1 MATNFSGSSGA
12 RRTFRSDPIQIQPSG
27 GYGAAAGM
35 TDISG
40 VYNAGMQNS
49 PDPAR
54 IGAIDVANRSNERN
68 AALKAQVQVGAAGI
82 SALADIRSNKMM
94 ADAQVAAAKKQA
106 AASQSGAAMG
116 AIGSVIGA
124 GLSLFSDE
132 RTKRDIQELDDALQ
146 MLREL
151 RPVSFYYKEDF
162 TKDPNRKHHGFIA
175 QEFKEVLPDATY
187 QEETTGKLCID
198 TIDVI
203 GLLVRSVQQLEERV
217 MYLEAQRALA
227 GVK

>member
-1 MATNFSGSSGA
+1 
-12 RRTFRSDPIQIQPSG
+12 
-27 GYGAAAGM
+27 
-35 TDISG
+35 
-40 VYNAGMQNS
+40 
-49 PDPAR
+49 
-54 IGAIDVANRSNERN
+54 
-68 AALKAQVQVGAAGI
+68 
-82 SALADIRSNKMM
+82 
-94 ADAQVAAAKKQA
+94 
-106 AASQSGAAMG
+106 MG

-132 RTKRDIQELDDALQ
+132 STKRDIQELDDALK

-151 RPVSFYYKEDF
+151 RPVSFYYKEEYARHGD
-162 TKDPNRKHHGFIA
+162 RKHHGFIA

>member
-1 MATNFSGSSGA
+1 MATNFSRSQPSFQAPQLVNRSSGG
-12 RRTFRSDPIQIQPSG
+12 F
-27 GYGAAAGM
+27 GAAAGM
-35 TDISG
+35 TDL
-40 VYNAGMQNS
+40 AGTFNQQRAKA
-49 PDPAR
+49 PKYER
-54 IGAIDVANRSNERN
+54 YGAIGITNRANERN
-68 AALKAQVQVGAAGI
+68 AVTQATSQVAQTGL
-82 SALADIRSNKMM
+82 SALASVRANSII

-106 AASQSGAAMG
+106 AASQSSSAMG

-124 GLSLFSDE
+124 GLSLFGSDE
-132 RTKRDIQELDDALQ
+132 SIKRDIKELDDALH

-151 RPVSFYYKEDF
+151 RPVSFYYKEEYTENAD
-162 TKDPNRKHHGFIA
+162 RKHHGFIA
-175 QEFKEVLPDATY
+175 QEFQEVLPDATY
-187 QEETTGKLCID
+187 QDETTGKLCID